1 MLSICFGSRINDNL
15 IRYLHI
21 REDKFYLNCFP
32 YRDTYLVKD
41 YKKIE
46 VYIYNDYIAN
56 ADIII
61 DKHFAVD
68 IIRKFICHEPTFE
81 FVNEQLID
89 FFKSNYSTV
98 KILQKL
104 YNIIRKYPIN
114 IRQNYIIF
122 SSGILTIYGL
132 RRFNDIDLYIRGDHI
147 TNKKLLAKMV
157 RELESLKGVRMDIT
171 IDGTDKYK
179 KYWDEWKQT
188 WCRLAGIKNFDCI
201 LDNPNNCIYFFGL
214 RFMSLDID
222 IVRRRKRNRING
234 IVDLIMI
241 KQKLRPT
248 LQLWPLPQYFHQ
260 FSAEKLKFNDIIYS
274 EKIIDSGEEKYIQYR
289 EVDRL
294 KVTRL
299 IKKRLKIRY
308 KKDLLLSEID
318 TILQN
323 KIKIKIKIK

>member
-1 MLSICFGSRINDNL
+1 
-15 IRYLHI
+15 
-21 REDKFYLNCFP
+21 LNCFP

-68 IIRKFICHEPTFE
+68 IIRKFVCHEPTYE

-98 KILQKL
+98 KILQKI
-104 YNIIRKYPIN
+104 YTIIKKYPIN
-114 IRQNYIIF
+114 IRKNYIIF
-122 SSGILTIYGL
+122 SSGILAVYGL
-132 RRFNDIDLYIRGDHI
+132 RRFNDIDMYIREYNI

-157 RELESLKGVRMDIT
+157 KELESLKCVRMDIT

-179 KYWDEWKQT
+179 KYWDEWKIT

-201 LDNPNNCIYFFGL
+201 LDDQNNYIYFFGL

-241 KQKLRPT
+241 KKHIRPK

-260 FSAEKLKFNDIIYS
+260 FSTEKLKFNDIVYS
-274 EKIIDSGEEKYIQYR
+274 KKIVDNGDEKYVYYR

-294 KVTRL
+294 KVSRL

-308 KKDLLLSEID
+308 KEDLSLSNINS
-318 TILQN
+318 ILEN
-323 KIKIKIKIK
+323 RIKIKIK

>member
-41 YKKIE
+41 HKKIE
-46 VYIYNDYIAN
+46 VYIYSDYIEN
-56 ADIII
+56 ADMII

-68 IIRKFICHEPTFE
+68 IIRKFVCHEPTYE
-81 FVNEQLID
+81 FVDDQLID
-89 FFKSNYSTV
+89 FFKSNYHTV
-98 KILQKL
+98 NILQKI
-104 YNIIRKYPIN
+104 YTIIKKYPIN
-114 IRQNYIIF
+114 IRKNYIIF

-132 RRFNDIDLYIRGDHI
+132 RRFNDIDMYIREYNI
-147 TNKKLLAKMV
+147 TNKKLLSKMV
-157 RELESLKGVRMDIT
+157 KELENLKCVRMDIT

-179 KYWDEWKQT
+179 KYWDEWKIT

-201 LDNPNNCIYFFGL
+201 LDNPRNCIYFFGL

-241 KQKLRPT
+241 KEKLRPQ

-260 FSAEKLKFNDIIYS
+260 FSTEELKYDDIVYS
-274 EKIIDSGEEKYIQYR
+274 KKIVDNGDEKYIYYR
-289 EVDRL
+289 EVDQL
-294 KVTRL
+294 KVKRL
-299 IKKRLKIRY
+299 IRKRLKIRY
-308 KKDLLLSEID
+308 KKDVLLYEID
-318 TILQN
+318 SILQN
-323 KIKIKIKIK
+323 RIKIKIK

>member
-41 YKKIE
+41 HKKIE
-46 VYIYNDYIAN
+46 VYIYSDYIEN
-56 ADIII
+56 ADMII

-68 IIRKFICHEPTFE
+68 IIRKFVCHEPTYE
-81 FVNEQLID
+81 FVDDQLID
-89 FFKSNYSTV
+89 FFKSNYHTV
-98 KILQKL
+98 NILQKI
-104 YNIIRKYPIN
+104 YTIIKKYPIN
-114 IRQNYIIF
+114 IRKNYIIF

-132 RRFNDIDLYIRGDHI
+132 RRFNDIDMYIREYNI
-147 TNKKLLAKMV
+147 TNKKLLSKMV
-157 RELESLKGVRMDIT
+157 KELESLKCVRMDIT

-179 KYWDEWKQT
+179 KYWDEWKIT

-201 LDNPNNCIYFFGL
+201 LDNPRNCIYFFGL
-214 RFMSLDID
+214 RFMSLNID

-241 KQKLRPT
+241 KEKLRPQ

-260 FSAEKLKFNDIIYS
+260 FSTTELKYDDIVYS
-274 EKIIDSGEEKYIQYR
+274 KKIVDNGDEKYIYHR
-289 EVDRL
+289 EVDEL
-294 KVTRL
+294 KVKRL
-299 IKKRLKIRY
+299 IRKRLKIRY
-308 KKDLLLSEID
+308 KKDVLLYEID
-318 TILQN
+318 SILQN
-323 KIKIKIKIK
+323 RIKIKIK